1 MTQQIPDLD
10 PATALDGTELFPARQ
25 GSTDKKVT
33 IDQVQV
39 RFGPF
44 FESANPEILK
54 ANTPDE
60 LTAGFDAAPH
70 DAGTKSAGTYTPD
83 TADGNLQ
90 FAVNGGA
97 HTLAPPANN
106 TTLIIQYTN
115 NASAGII
122 TTSGFTKVDGA
133 FTVTDGDDFLA
144 YISKVNG
151 LSHLNIVAMQ

>member
-10 PATALDGTELFPARQ
+10 PATALDGTEVFPARQ

-33 IDQVQV
+33 IDQVQA
-39 RFGPF
+39 RFDPF
-44 FESANPEILK
+44 FESADPDILK
-54 ANTPDE
+54 ADTPDE

-70 DAGTKSAGTYTPD
+70 DAGIKSSGTYTPD
-83 TADGNLQ
+83 AANGNLQ

-97 HTLAPPANN
+97 HALAPPANN
-106 TTLIIQYTN
+106 TTLIVQYTN
-115 NASAGII
+115 NASAGAV

-133 FTVTDGDDFLA
+133 FTTTNGDDFLA

-151 LSHLNIVAMQ
+151 FSHLNIVAMQ